1 MDRTPT
7 AARIRPPP
15 LIAIPGGKFVMGR
28 DDRRPDE
35 RPARTVRVSP
45 FRAAPRPVCNAE
57 YAVFMAHSEA
67 RPPRFFEEPRFNQ
80 AEQPVVG
87 VSWHEA
93 LAYCAWLAQ
102 ASGIP
107 LRLPSE
113 AEREFAALGG
123 RAGGDWPWGEIE
135 PERYAPLAFVA
146 EASGPHIPRAA
157 CANGYGLR
165 CMAENVHEWCANL
178 YTAGAEGTTDASC
191 PADDDRRRASRGGSW
206 RHRVKFTRVS
216 ARSSLRP
223 SARYN
228 DYGFRLYAPG

>member
-1 MDRTPT
+1 MDRTRT
-7 AARIRPPP
+7 AARIRLPR
-15 LIAIPGGKFVMGR
+15 LIAIPGGEFVMGR

-35 RPARTVRVSP
+35 RPARTVRIGP
-45 FRAAPRPVCNAE
+45 FRAAPRPVSNAQ
-57 YAVFMAHSEA
+57 YAVFMAHSGA
-67 RPPRFFEEPRFNQ
+67 TAPRFFAEPRFSQ

-93 LAYCAWLAQ
+93 RAYCAWLSQ
-102 ASGIP
+102 ASGTP

-123 RAGGDWPWGEIE
+123 RAGGDWPWGDVD
-135 PERYAPLAFVA
+135 PEQYAPLAFMA
-146 EASGPHIPRAA
+146 EADGPHVPRAA

-178 YTAGAEGTTDASC
+178 YTAAAETTDATC
-191 PADDDRRRASRGGSW
+191 LPDDDRRRASRGGSW

-216 ARSSLRP
+216 ARSSVPP

-228 DYGFRLYAPG
+228 DYGFRVYAPG